1 MKHKTKKRV
10 IHYINFYA
18 RPDDKHNLDYSI
30 ASLKKIEYL
39 WHVMTTLGV
48 QVKNISACRTKN
60 RSFCIYRGRQSFNSS
75 NVLEIYLGSL
85 SAPFRFLRGLAIVLH
100 KINLFLYLC
109 FKVKK
114 NDIVLFYHSL
124 YYLSLLN
131 LAHRI
136 KKFCLVAEIEE
147 IYADVLGKDN
157 LRKKEIEFADEAN
170 GYIFPTQMLNAE
182 INTKSKPAA
191 IIYGTYHIEYNR
203 KYNIF
208 SADQQRHTDDVIHCV
223 YAGTLDPRK
232 GGGIAAA
239 AAAEFLPPGYHIHIL
254 GFGTH
259 YEVTQMKN
267 LVDKISKRSAAKV
280 SYDGLLMGED
290 FIRFIQS
297 CDIGLS
303 TQNPNAAFNA
313 TSFPSKILSYM
324 ANGLRVVS
332 IRIPVVEQSQI
343 GDSLFY
349 YDEQNPKQ
357 IAKAILSVDMKKQY
371 DSRKL
376 IAQLADNFEKDL
388 AMVLN
393 EVHEVI

>member
-1 MKHKTKKRV
+1 
-10 IHYINFYA
+10 
-18 RPDDKHNLDYSI
+18 
-30 ASLKKIEYL
+30 
-39 WHVMTTLGV
+39 
-48 QVKNISACRTKN
+48 
-60 RSFCIYRGRQSFNSS
+60 
-75 NVLEIYLGSL
+75 
-85 SAPFRFLRGLAIVLH
+85 
-100 KINLFLYLC
+100 
-109 FKVKK
+109 
-114 NDIVLFYHSL
+114 
-124 YYLSLLN
+124 
-131 LAHRI
+131 
-136 KKFCLVAEIEE
+136 
-147 IYADVLGKDN
+147 
-157 LRKKEIEFADEAN
+157 
-170 GYIFPTQMLNAE
+170 
-182 INTKSKPAA
+182 
-191 IIYGTYHIEYNR
+191 
-203 KYNIF
+203 
-208 SADQQRHTDDVIHCV
+208 
-223 YAGTLDPRK
+223 
-232 GGGIAAA
+232 
-239 AAAEFLPPGYHIHIL
+239 
-254 GFGTH
+254 
-259 YEVTQMKN
+259 MKN